1 VPDIRVDAR
10 VEDVLAGRD
19 AALERARA
27 YFSETAGGRG
37 PR

>member
-1 VPDIRVDAR
+1 VVAR

-27 YFSETAGGRG
+27 YLASMAHR
-37 PR
+37 